1 MKTLSIL
8 LTDFYKFCHQA
19 QYDPSIK
26 RLVSYGTPRGC
37 RLPGKEYVINFG
49 IQAFCKEYLIDH
61 FRENFFNKLDNDVE
75 REVTEFLTNTLP
87 GTDVEGTVKKL
98 MELKRLGYLP
108 ISIRTIPEGC
118 KVSLKCPNI
127 EIVNT
132 IDGFEWISGFIE
144 SLISSYIWKPMI
156 CATVGHWYRET
167 SNKYFEMTADD
178 WEAKARSSMS
188 EFGFRGAD
196 TPEDGIHSGAA
207 WLLSFDKTATCAAI
221 PFIKEYYGTPYAG
234 KGLISTEHSVMC
246 SSTSLNMMKGMS
258 QKDAEK
264 EVVRNLLTSIYPNS
278 SFSMVS
284 DSYDYWRLVTEILP
298 ELKDEVMNHNGT
310 LFVRGD
316 SGDPVK
322 IVAGCIDITGLLSEV
337 IVKSLMSGKSVSS
350 FSIVSELSKSIKM
363 NIEGDFVEDYCYF
376 RYGDKLYSLYYYE
389 NDYSDEF
396 ELGDKLTEYEVKGTV
411 EYLWEIFG
419 GTVNSKGYKVLDQ
432 HIRAIYGDSIT
443 QNRQEL
449 IYKILE
455 VKEFSVENV
464 ALGAGSFSF
473 HAYQGDDGT
482 LYPYTR
488 DTFQFAQKATYGESV
503 ERAVG
508 SSADGSDGL
517 QMYEKRTPVM
527 IYKDPKTDLDNFK
540 KSMKGCCAIYTT
552 ETDQNGDFKYY
563 LDHDNLTFEE
573 RESDH
578 NNALVEVF
586 KDGRM
591 IHEDTFEEIRNRLNN
606 NKF

>member
-1 MKTLSIL
+1 
-8 LTDFYKFCHQA
+8 
-19 QYDPSIK
+19 
-26 RLVSYGTPRGC
+26 
-37 RLPGKEYVINFG
+37 
-49 IQAFCKEYLIDH
+49 
-61 FRENFFNKLDNDVE
+61 
-75 REVTEFLTNTLP
+75 
-87 GTDVEGTVKKL
+87 
-98 MELKRLGYLP
+98 
-108 ISIRTIPEGC
+108 
-118 KVSLKCPNI
+118 
-127 EIVNT
+127 
-132 IDGFEWISGFIE
+132 
-144 SLISSYIWKPMI
+144 
-156 CATVGHWYRET
+156 
-167 SNKYFEMTADD
+167 
-178 WEAKARSSMS
+178 
-188 EFGFRGAD
+188 
-196 TPEDGIHSGAA
+196 
-207 WLLSFDKTATCAAI
+207 
-221 PFIKEYYGTPYAG
+221 
-234 KGLISTEHSVMC
+234 
-246 SSTSLNMMKGMS
+246 MS
-258 QKDAEK
+258 QKDAEN
-264 EVVRNLLTSIYPNS
+264 EVVKNLLTNIYPNS

-298 ELKDEVMNHNGT
+298 ELKNEVMNHNGT

-322 IVAGCIDITGLLSEV
+322 IVAGRIDITGLLSEV
-337 IVKSLMSGKSVSS
+337 IVKSLMSGKSVES
-350 FSIVSELSKSIKM
+350 FGIVSELSKSIKM

-389 NDYSDEF
+389 NDYSNEF
-396 ELGDKLTEYEVKGTV
+396 ELGDELTESEVKGTV
-411 EYLWEIFG
+411 ERLWEIFG

-449 IYKILE
+449 IYRILE
-455 VKEFSVENV
+455 VKGFSVENV

-473 HAYQGDDGT
+473 HAYQGNDGT

-517 QMYEKRTPVM
+517 QMYEKRTSVM
-527 IYKDPKTDLDNFK
+527 IYKDPKTDSDNFK
-540 KSMKGCCAIYTT
+540 KSMKGCCAVYQ
-552 ETDQNGDFKYY
+552 DKNNKSRYY

-573 RESDH
+573 RESDP

-591 IHEDTFEEIRNRLNN
+591 VHEDTFEEIRDRLNN

>member
-127 EIVNT
+127 ELVNT

-156 CATVGHWYRET
+156 CATVGHWYRKT
-167 SNKYFEMTADD
+167 ANKFFKLTADN

-196 TPEDGIHSGAA
+196 TPEDGIHNGAA

-264 EVVRNLLTSIYPNS
+264 EVVKNLLTNIYPNS

-298 ELKDEVMNHNGT
+298 ELREEILNHNGT

-322 IVAGCIDITGLLSEV
+322 IVAGRIDITGLLSEV
-337 IVKSLMSGKSVSS
+337 IVKSLMSGKSVGS
-350 FSIVSELSKSIKM
+350 FSIVSELSESIKM

-396 ELGDKLTEYEVKGTV
+396 DLGDELTEYEVKGTV
-411 EYLWEIFG
+411 ERLWEIFN

-455 VKEFSVENV
+455 VKGFSVENV

-473 HAYQGDDGT
+473 HAYQGNDGT

-527 IYKDPKTDLDNFK
+527 IYKDPKTDSDNFK
-540 KSMKGCCAIYTT
+540 KSMKGCCAIYQD
-552 ETDQNGDFKYY
+552 ENNKSRYY

-573 RESDH
+573 RERDL

-591 IHEDTFEEIRNRLNN
+591 VHEDTFEEIRDRLND

>member
-127 EIVNT
+127 ELVNT

-156 CATVGHWYRET
+156 CATVGHWYRKT
-167 SNKYFEMTADD
+167 ANKFFKLTADN

-264 EVVRNLLTSIYPNS
+264 DVVKNLLTNIYPNS

-298 ELKDEVMNHNGT
+298 ELREEILNHNGT

-322 IVAGCIDITGLLSEV
+322 IVAGRIDITGLLSEV
-337 IVKSLMSGKSVSS
+337 IVKSLMSGKSVES
-350 FSIVSELSKSIKM
+350 FGIVSELSKSIKM

-389 NDYSDEF
+389 NDYSNEF
-396 ELGDKLTEYEVKGTV
+396 ELGDELTESEVKGTV
-411 EYLWEIFG
+411 ERLWEIFG

-449 IYKILE
+449 IYRILE
-455 VKEFSVENV
+455 VKGFSVENV

-473 HAYQGDDGT
+473 HAYQGNDGT

-517 QMYEKRTPVM
+517 QMYEKRTSVM
-527 IYKDPKTDLDNFK
+527 IYKDPKTDSDNFK
-540 KSMKGCCAIYTT
+540 KSMKGCCAVYQ
-552 ETDQNGDFKYY
+552 DKNNKSRYY

-573 RESDH
+573 RESDP

-591 IHEDTFEEIRNRLNN
+591 VHEDTFEEIRDRLNN

>member
-156 CATVGHWYRET
+156 CATVGHWYRKT
-167 SNKYFEMTADD
+167 ANKFFKLTADG
-178 WEAKARSSMS
+178 WESKARSSMS

-264 EVVRNLLTSIYPNS
+264 EVVKNLLTNIYPNS

-298 ELKDEVMNHNGT
+298 ELREEILNHNGT

-322 IVAGCIDITGLLSEV
+322 IVAGRMDITGLLSEV
-337 IVKSLMSGKSVSS
+337 IVKSLMSGKSVES
-350 FSIVSELSKSIKM
+350 FSIVSELSESIKM
-363 NIEGDFVEDYCYF
+363 NIDGDFVEDYCYF

-389 NDYSDEF
+389 SDYYSDEF
-396 ELGDKLTEYEVKGTV
+396 ELGDELTEYEVKGTV
-411 EYLWEIFG
+411 ERLWEIFN
-419 GTVNSKGYKVLDQ
+419 GTVNSKGYKVLDH

-455 VKEFSVENV
+455 VKGFSVENV

-473 HAYQGDDGT
+473 HAYQGNDGT

-527 IYKDPKTDLDNFK
+527 IYKDPKTDSDNFK
-540 KSMKGCCAIYTT
+540 KSMKGCCAIYQD
-552 ETDQNGDFKYY
+552 ENNKSRYY

-573 RESDH
+573 REKDL

-591 IHEDTFEEIRNRLNN
+591 VHEDTFEEIRDRLNN